1 MTKTPISLQ
10 ELRRRI
16 YRKAKS
22 ETTHRFWGLFVHVT
36 KMETLEEAYR
46 IAKGNAGA
54 PGIDGQ
60 SFGDIES
67 AGRSA
72 FLQAVREDL
81 VTGRYKPMPNR
92 PVEIPKDNG
101 KFRTLQIPC
110 IRDRV
115 VQGALKLILEAIFE
129 ADFCSCSYGFRPK
142 RTPHQALAQVRR
154 SVMRR
159 MSTVID
165 VDLSRYFDT
174 IRHSVLLDKIAKR
187 IQDPQVMHLVKQII
201 KAGGDVGV
209 PQGGPFS
216 PLAAN
221 IYLNE
226 VDWLFDAIR
235 RKTAEGDYEAVN
247 YHRFADDI
255 VITVSGH
262 HTKRGW
268 AERALQRLQEQFE
281 LIGVELNPE
290 KTKVVNTLKGEAFG
304 FLGFD
309 LRRVRR
315 QGGDGYFILMT
326 PKKKARKAVKAKIR
340 DIIARGGA
348 TPAAEL
354 VKQVNATLA
363 GWVNYFRVGNAS
375 RAFSEVRDYVEMK
388 IRTLLTRR
396 KRRRKSS
403 VGWRRW
409 SNEYLYDVLG
419 LYWDWK
425 IQPLPGVGRSEMK
438 VAVNQR
444 DA

>member
-1 MTKTPISLQ
+1 MIKAPIKLQ

-22 ETTHRFWGLFVHVT
+22 ESTHRFWGLFTHISNI
-36 KMETLEEAYR
+36 ETLEEAYW
-46 IAKGNAGA
+46 IAKRNGGA
-54 PGIDGQ
+54 AGIDGQ
-60 SFGDIES
+60 SFEDIES
-67 AGRSA
+67 AGLTL
-72 FLQAVREDL
+72 FLAAIREDL
-81 VTGRYKPMPNR
+81 ITGRYKPMPNR
-92 PVEIPKDNG
+92 RVEIPKGNG
-101 KFRTLQIPC
+101 KFRLLQIPC

-129 ADFCSCSYGFRPK
+129 ADFCPNSYGFRPK
-142 RTPHQALAQVRR
+142 RSPHKALAEVRR
-154 SVMRR
+154 SLMRR

-165 VDLSRYFDT
+165 VDLSRYFDM

-187 IQDPQVMHLVKQII
+187 VQDPRVMHLVKQII
-201 KAGGDVGV
+201 KVGGKVGV

-226 VDWLFDAIR
+226 VDWFFDAVR
-235 RKTAEGDYEAVN
+235 RKTAEGEYEAVN

-268 AERALQRLQEQFE
+268 AERALQRLQEQIAP
-281 LIGVELNPE
+281 LGVELNLE
-290 KTKVVNTLKGEAFG
+290 KTKVVNTLNGEAFG

-309 LRRVRR
+309 LRRVRMR
-315 QGGDGYFILMT
+315 GDSRYFILMT
-326 PKKKARKAVKAKIR
+326 PKKKARKAVKARIR
-340 DIIARGGA
+340 DIIAHGGA
-348 TPAAEL
+348 TPAKDL
-354 VKQVNATLA
+354 VKQMNATLA

-388 IRTLLTRR
+388 VRTLLTRR
-396 KRRRKSS
+396 KRRRKTTI
-403 VGWRRW
+403 GWQRW
-409 SNEYLYDVLG
+409 SNEYLYEVLG

-425 IQPLPGVGRSEMK
+425 IQPLPGLGKER
-438 VAVNQR
+438 
-444 DA
+444 